1 MPDAPFSS
9 STGFSVSCHIW
20 VAHKPEDEEKRVADI
35 PCHVVVGVVEGVVL
49 VGEDMGVVVG
59 VCVVFN
65 FLSAK
70 LSI

>member
-1 MPDAPFSS
+1 MP
-9 STGFSVSCHIW
+9 
-20 VAHKPEDEEKRVADI
+20 
-35 PCHVVVGVVEGVVL
+35 HVVVGVVEGVVL

-70 LSI
+70 LSIFLKKIFPFKQYKRIINR